1 MTLLSPTMNRSA
13 PSRRG
18 VALWTRIATGVLV
31 LLAAVPRT
39 AEGQDGVQVSVQL
52 RGLDAGLETNVR
64 AVVSLYRQAGV
75 DLSADRAVS
84 LFERAPG
91 EIRRALEPFGRYS
104 PDVRSELARN
114 GREWVASFDVDPGP
128 PTIVSRVD
136 YQLTGQGASDSAFV
150 SLGDSLRI
158 VAGDTLRH
166 TRYEG
171 AKAVFFRYARNHGYF
186 EARFDTAQIRVD
198 RGAASAEVLFHF
210 ATGPR
215 YRFGRITVS
224 QDVLDS
230 DHVDGYVTAVEGEP
244 FDAALLRASQVA
256 LTTGPWF
263 GRADL
268 ELDIEGAEELAV
280 PVTFVLAPARPQ
292 RYEIAA
298 GYGTD
303 TGFRGTLGVRLRRIN
318 RKAHNAE
325 AELRVSEVELS
336 LGGRYNIPRAFPST
350 AVYSVFGNLG
360 DVSPTWSSTR
370 VIRTGLGR
378 AQLRGRFRETASLTW
393 EKASFEAAGVEG
405 NSTLIVPQIEWTW
418 MAANDRIVVDRGHRV
433 GLTLSGALDGALS
446 TASFFSASLTGKF
459 IRSVGSR
466 ARFIA
471 RAEGGHIV
479 TDDLGLLPPTRRLVV
494 GGAQSIRGFVFES
507 IGPGDD
513 AELLFGGTSMLVGSL
528 EADYEVVRS
537 WRLAAFGDVGDAVNS
552 FGDFDAEVGVGV
564 GVRWASPLGLLRL
577 DFASPLSN
585 PAESLRVHFVF
596 GPDL

>member
-1 MTLLSPTMNRSA
+1 M
-13 PSRRG
+13 
-18 VALWTRIATGVLV
+18 
-31 LLAAVPRT
+31 LLAVVPRA
-39 AEGQDGVQVSVQL
+39 AEGQNGVRVSVEL
-52 RGLDAGLETNVR
+52 RGLEAALEANAR
-64 AVVSLYRQAGV
+64 AVVSLYRQASV
-75 DLSADRAVS
+75 DLSPDRAVS
-84 LFERAPG
+84 LFDRAPG

-104 PDVRSELARN
+104 PDVRSELVRS

-128 PTIVSRVD
+128 PTIV
-136 YQLTGQGASDSAFV
+136 T
-150 SLGDSLRI
+150 RI
-158 VAGDTLRH
+158 TAGDTLRH
-166 TRYEG
+166 ARYEG

-186 EARFDTAQIRVD
+186 EARFDTAQILVD
-198 RGAASAEVLFHF
+198 RGAASAEVVFHF
-210 ATGPR
+210 ETGPR
-215 YRFGRITVS
+215 YRFGPITVS
-224 QDVLDS
+224 QDVLEP

-244 FDAALLRASQVA
+244 FDAARLRESQVA

-268 ELDIEGAEELAV
+268 ELDIEGAEEFAV

-298 GYGTD
+298 GFGTD

-336 LGGRYNIPRAFPST
+336 VGGRYNIPRPFPST
-350 AVYSVFGNLG
+350 SVYSVFGNLG

-370 VIRTGLGR
+370 VIRAGLGR
-378 AQLRGRFRETASLTW
+378 AQLRGPFRETASLTW

-405 NSTLIVPQIEWTW
+405 RSTLVVPQIEWTW
-418 MAANDRIVVDRGHRV
+418 VAANDRIIVDHGHRID
-433 GLTLSGALDGALS
+433 LTLSGALDGALS
-446 TASFFSASLTGKF
+446 TASFFSVSLTSKL
-459 IRSVGSR
+459 IRSLGSR

-471 RAEGGHIV
+471 RAEGDHIV
-479 TDDLGLLPPTRRLVV
+479 TDDLGLLPPTRRLVA

-513 AELLFGGTSMLVGSL
+513 ADLLFGGTSMLVGSL
-528 EADYEVVRS
+528 EVDYEVVRS
-537 WRLAAFGDVGDAVNS
+537 WRLATFADAGDAMNS
-552 FGDFDAEVGVGV
+552 VSDFDAEVGVGV